1 MPLSSQAKALL
12 DMVYRV
18 GAPRFHELSVD
29 QARHSFRKLQWAWG
43 LPSPAVATTA
53 EVAMTRADGS
63 TLNARLYRPLE
74 SAEDD
79 ELPLLIYFH
88 GGGWCV
94 GDLESYDV
102 LCRQLA
108 NGSGCAVLSID
119 YRLAPENPFPAAV
132 EDAIFSIEWA
142 AEQAQLLGIDRE
154 CIALGGDSAGG
165 NLSIVGALLA
175 HERAS
180 VAIRFMFLVYPSTEI
195 ASERPSRQLFSQ
207 GYLLDRESLEWFYGH
222 YLPAGDDE
230 DWRASPMR
238 APSLAGLPPILLVT
252 AECDPLA
259 DDCRAFAERVRAE
272 GGEIEHV
279 AVDGVVHGFI
289 TLGQFFPQATHAVD
303 RITAGLRQAVRA

>member
-29 QARHSFRKLQWAWG
+29 QARHSFRKLQWACG
-43 LPSPAVATTA
+43 LPSPAVAATV

-74 SAEDD
+74 SAGDD

-142 AEQAQLLGIDRE
+142 AEQAQRLGIDRG

-175 HERAS
+175 RERAS

-222 YLPAGDDE
+222 YLPAGNDE

-259 DDCRAFAERVRAE
+259 DDCVAFAERVRAE

-289 TLGQFFPQATHAVD
+289 TLGQFFPQAMHAVD